1 VGTTATRRNIVLV
14 CEVCGERT
22 VLEGPLA
29 VWHSGRTTFS
39 CECGRRLT
47 LADRPET
54 TEQQPEKVASAKFT
68 AAKGSR

>member
-47 LADRPET
+47 LADRLEPAQCSLKE
-54 TEQQPEKVASAKFT
+54 
-68 AAKGSR
+68 AKGA